1 MKGKTAS
8 VEQIKMEKDRTAK
21 AADLQKK
28 LEEDEKEA
36 LQKQQNTQQKE
47 QMKRLDGFKSTL
59 EVIKGIEDHCKKLQ
73 RKMSK
78 ENYVSKMLKKYL
90 NNLFCLIFKWR
101 LYVNCGNLPIVNHI
115 SDMTMY
121 LQSWSNEMIDT
132 TPKDVSARTKDVLKV
147 KTVID

>member
-8 VEQIKMEKDRTAK
+8 VEQIKMDKDRTAK

-47 QMKRLDGFKSTL
+47 QMKRLDGLKSTL

-73 RKMSK
+73 RKMRK
-78 ENYVSKMLKKYL
+78 ENYVSKILNKYL
-90 NNLFCLIFKWR
+90 NNSFCF
-101 LYVNCGNLPIVNHI
+101 
-115 SDMTMY
+115 DF
-121 LQSWSNEMIDT
+121 
-132 TPKDVSARTKDVLKV
+132 
-147 KTVID
+147 